1 MKTRDREKQNRRKEK
16 RKEIERQRKN
26 GHFEYKN
33 CLGGRKN
40 EKVGAAE

>member
-1 MKTRDREKQNRRKEK
+1 MKTRDRGKQNRRKEK
-16 RKEIERQRKN
+16 GRRSRDKKN